1 MDSIH
6 PTFSV
11 DGAPQSEDGEHTV
24 CSHLSIARLAATL
37 PGKGPLSM
45 MIMLLTL
52 SDRLS
57 RTDHLLLLPRTLRE
71 FSLSRTTAYRSL
83 ELLEQAGLVTVKRQK
98 GGHSPM
104 VTLTLRP
111 KATAD
116 AASEDC

>member
-24 CSHLSIARLAATL
+24 FSHLSIARLAATL